1 MLFLNIVLVF
11 TFTSLISV
19 NQGNNICLS
28 RIKNAKGKA
37 RSVEVQENTRR
48 EYSIWVFFFFF
59 LINFIEF
66 SLSIENSVLRNSV

>member
-28 RIKNAKGKA
+28 RIKYAKGKA

-59 LINFIEF
+59 DKFY
-66 SLSIENSVLRNSV
+66 